1 MCFETDGCEMCC
13 SHWTQ
18 KQKPSV
24 TSSLMLMA
32 LLALSQ
38 AALFTDI
45 KCFLDQSWLISLNHH
60 HFGVNRLKVTFGLSI
75 NPCNQNLTPVLLS
88 AEFGCMSNAAY
99 ESWTYT
105 VSLSNW
111 TSVITGLIHIWNIF
125 ILILV
130 KVLIILLFLSIY
142 LFFGELDI

>member
-1 MCFETDGCEMCC
+1 MVVKCVVHIG
-13 SHWTQ
+13 
-18 KQKPSV
+18 PSV

-38 AALFTDI
+38 SALFTDI

-60 HFGVNRLKVTFGLSI
+60 HFGVNHLKVTSGQSI
-75 NPCNQNLTPVLLS
+75 NPCNQTLTSVLLS
-88 AEFGCMSNAAY
+88 AESNAAY

-111 TSVITGLIHIWNIF
+111 TTVITGLIHILEYF
-125 ILILV
+125 IWSLV
-130 KVLIILLFLSIY
+130 KVLVILLFLSIY
-142 LFFGELDI
+142 VFGELDI